1 MNGLKKQ
8 FILLISVTT
17 LILLVLHAV
26 VIYFFLSA
34 IQEIVFQYLFWNYL
48 SFFFFSIIFTVTLVK
63 VKNDFSEN
71 FGYIILALMTLK
83 TALSYGLF
91 EFFVMESP
99 KELLVYKYN
108 FLILFV
114 CYLIIDVLVALK
126 LLNNL
131 E

>member
-8 FILLISVTT
+8 FIFLISVAT

-48 SFFFFSIIFTVTLVK
+48 SFFFFSIIFAVTLVK

-99 KELLVYKYN
+99 KDLLVYKYN
-108 FLILFV
+108 FLLLFV

-126 LLNNL
+126 LLNKL
-131 E
+131 

>member
-8 FILLISVTT
+8 LILLISVAT

-48 SFFFFSIIFTVTLVK
+48 SFFFFSLIFAVTLVK
-63 VKNDFSEN
+63 VKKDFSEN

-99 KELLVYKYN
+99 KDLLVYKYN
-108 FLILFV
+108 FLLLFV
-114 CYLIIDVLVALK
+114 CYLIMDVLVALK
-126 LLNNL
+126 LLNNS

>member
-8 FILLISVTT
+8 LILLISVAT

-34 IQEIVFQYLFWNYL
+34 VQEIVFQYLFWNYL
-48 SFFFFSIIFTVTLVK
+48 SFFLFSLIFAVTLVK

-71 FGYIILALMTLK
+71 FGYIILVLMTLK
-83 TALSYGLF
+83 TVLSYGLF

-99 KELLVYKYN
+99 KDLLVYKYN
-108 FLILFV
+108 FLLLFV

-126 LLNNL
+126 LLNNS